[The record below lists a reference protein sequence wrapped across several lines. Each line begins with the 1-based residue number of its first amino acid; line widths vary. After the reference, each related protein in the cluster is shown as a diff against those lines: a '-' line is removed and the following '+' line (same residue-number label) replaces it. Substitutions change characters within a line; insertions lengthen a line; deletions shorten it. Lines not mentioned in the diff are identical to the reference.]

1 MRHLLNG
8 IEVSP
13 RNRDSIGV
21 VSDFTGDP
29 DVLSLN
35 VDSVILPRE
44 ANQYI
49 KTWIQNNG
57 LFIGIPYTVEMDG
70 NISLDYYIDLSD
82 SSAKPIIR
90 QHEIEVKLKRRNGSD
105 DFWEKARGTS
115 FDLMVKDDPFYFDEK
130 RVGYIV
136 VRDDAAMMA
145 LQLSTTIFIMT
156 VQLYNAIKDFADR
169 TAETTTTP
177 LQAALKW
184 AIQIL
189 YWISLLSSIIALVS
203 QLFPILFPRIKYLKG
218 LYYSEIF
225 NKGCQF
231 LGYTALPS
239 DTIFNIQPGWFTLPV
254 PLSEDNDSFFDDIS
268 NALADPK
275 NKPTCSASDT
285 TPTFG
290 AWLDEVLKQFN
301 AKLFINP
308 ANKTV
313 RIERRDWMQQQT
325 PLQIDPALNMQPD
338 RDEQF
343 TYNTEEAWK
352 RYYMA
357 YTLDYTDTH
366 TVDGKMFGRH
376 QAEYSTEN
384 NVPTAGINA
393 DLVTIKGL
401 NEVRINFAM
410 GSPKEKLSF
419 IEILASAFFLLVDA
433 TTQAIA
439 QGVGG
444 SGTNYYAQILDRKNV
459 LKISNEY
466 FGITKSLYV
475 KAKSGPGDRVILNT
489 ENNNFDDIYSATALW
504 NNFHYI
510 NFIANNDFIIHEE
523 ARIRLRQS
531 QFVSLQNS
539 NYIFTNNKWCEV
551 LRIEWIDE
559 KSDAKITYKEPL
571 DWANGKVFLDK
582 IN

>member
-21 VSDFTGDP
+21 VSDFTGNP

-49 KTWIQNNG
+49 KNWIQNNG

-105 DFWEKARGTS
+105 TFWEKARGTS
-115 FDLMVKDDPFYFDEK
+115 FDLIVKDKGDTYFDYQDIAYF
-130 RVGYIV
+130 VI
-136 VRDDAAMMA
+136 RDDAGMMA
-145 LQLSTTIFIMT
+145 FQISISIFLLT
-156 VQLYNAIKDFADR
+156 VQLIDSIKQLAEAAADLLPPTTVSGVVKFAIKLIYF
-169 TAETTTTP
+169 
-177 LQAALKW
+177 
-184 AIQIL
+184 
-189 YWISLLSSIIALVS
+189 ISLLSAMTLLFN
-203 QLFPILFPRIKYLKG
+203 QLFPILFPRKKYLKG
-218 LYYSEIF
+218 LFYSEIF
-225 NKGCQF
+225 NKGCQY

-239 DTIFNIQPGWFTLPV
+239 ETIFNKQPGWFTLPI
-254 PLSEDNDSFFDDIS
+254 PLQETNESFFDKIS
-268 NALADPK
+268 NDLPDYF
-275 NKPTCSASDT
+275 NRGHCSASDT

-301 AKLFINP
+301 AKLFIDP
-308 ANKTV
+308 SNKTV
-313 RIERRDWMQQQT
+313 RLERRDWLQQQT
-325 PLQIDPALNMQPD
+325 SLQLDPALNIQPE

-343 TYNTEEAWK
+343 TYNTEETWK
-352 RYYMA
+352 RYYIT
-357 YTLDYTDTH
+357 YSLDYTDAH
-366 TVDGKMFGRH
+366 TVDGPMFGRC

-384 NVPTAGINA
+384 IVPTTTQ

-401 NEVRINFAM
+401 NEVRINFAL
-410 GSPKEKLSF
+410 GSPKLKLSLT
-419 IEILASAFFLLVDA
+419 EILGSALALLYDA

-439 QGVGG
+439 QSFGG
-444 SGTNYYAQILDRKNV
+444 SGSNLYAQILDRKNA
-459 LKISNEY
+459 LKIANEY
-466 FGITKSLYV
+466 FGVTKSLYV
-475 KAKSGPGDRVILNT
+475 KSAAIGDNKVVLNYDKYDT
-489 ENNNFDDIYSATALW
+489 IYSATALW
-504 NNFHYI
+504 DNFHYI

-559 KSDAKITYKEPL
+559 KSLATITYKEPL
-571 DWANGKVFLDK
+571 DWANGKVELK
-582 IN
+582 VIN

>member
-1 MRHLLNG
+1 MKHLLNG

-21 VSDFTGDP
+21 VSNFTGDP
-29 DVLSLN
+29 DILSLN

-57 LFIGIPYTVEMDG
+57 LFIGIPYTVQMDG

-90 QHEIEVKLKRRNGSD
+90 QHEIEVKLKRRNGQD
-105 DFWEKARGTS
+105 DFFEKARGTS
-115 FDLMVKDDPFYFDEK
+115 FDLMVKDNPDFFDYKDIGYF
-130 RVGYIV
+130 VI
-136 VRDDAAMMA
+136 RDDAGMLAF
-145 LQLSTTIFIMT
+145 QISISIFLLT
-156 VQLYNAIKDFADR
+156 VQLIDAAKQVAETAADLLPPTTVSGAIK
-169 TAETTTTP
+169 
-177 LQAALKW
+177 AAIKIIYFL
-184 AIQIL
+184 
-189 YWISLLSSIIALVS
+189 SLLSAMFVLFN
-203 QLFPILFPRIKYLKG
+203 QLFPILFPRMKYLKG

-225 NKGCQF
+225 NKGCQY

-239 DTIFNIQPGWFTLPV
+239 SIFQQQPGWFTLPV
-254 PLSEDNDSFFDDIS
+254 PLQSTNESFFDKIS
-268 NALADPK
+268 HDLPDYFNSGH
-275 NKPTCSASDT
+275 CSASDT

-290 AWLDEVLKQFN
+290 AWIDEVLKQFN
-301 AKLFINP
+301 AKLFIDP

-313 RIERRDWMQQQT
+313 RIESRDWLQQQT
-325 PLQIDPALNMQPD
+325 NLQIDPALNLQPD
-338 RDEQF
+338 RDGQF
-343 TYNTEEAWK
+343 TYNTEETWK
-352 RYYMA
+352 RYYIS
-357 YTLDYTDTH
+357 YTLDYTDAH
-366 TVDGKMFGRH
+366 TVDGVMFGRH

-384 NVPTAGINA
+384 NVPTTNS

-410 GSPKEKLSF
+410 GSPKNKLSF
-419 IEILASAFFLLVDA
+419 GEILGSGLALLFDA

-439 QGVGG
+439 QAFGG
-444 SGTNYYAQILDRKNV
+444 SGTNYYAQILDRKNA
-459 LKISNEY
+459 LKIANEY
-466 FGITKSLYV
+466 FGVTKSLYV
-475 KAKSGPGDRVILNT
+475 KPKSGSGDKVSLNT
-489 ENNNFDDIYSATALW
+489 GNDNYDNIYSATALW

-510 NFIANNDFIIHEE
+510 NFIANNDFIIHED
-523 ARIRLRQS
+523 ARIRLKHS

-571 DWANGKVFLDK
+571 DWANGKVTLLK

>member
-21 VSDFTGDP
+21 VSDFTGNP

-57 LFIGIPYTVEMDG
+57 LFLGIPYTVEMDG
-70 NISLDYYIDLSD
+70 NISLEYYIDLSD
-82 SSAKPIIR
+82 SAAKPIIR
-90 QHEIEVKLKRRNGSD
+90 QHEIEVKIKRRNGSD
-105 DFWEKARGTS
+105 AFWEKARGTS
-115 FDLMVKDDPFYFDEK
+115 FDLMVKDNPNYFNYKD
-130 RVGYIV
+130 VAYFVI
-136 VRDDAAMMA
+136 RDDAGMMA
-145 LQLSTTIFIMT
+145 FQIAISIFLLTFQLIDAASR
-156 VQLYNAIKDFADR
+156 LAKA
-169 TAETTTTP
+169 A
-177 LQAALKW
+177 AALITNP
-184 AIQIL
+184 AQGALQFAVELI
-189 YWISLLSSIIALVS
+189 YFISLLSALSVLLA
-203 QLFPILFPRIKYLKG
+203 QIFPIIFPRKKYLKG
-218 LYYSEIF
+218 LYYAEIF
-225 NKGCQF
+225 EKGCMF
-231 LGYTALPS
+231 LGYSALS
-239 DTIFNIQPGWFTLPV
+239 SETIFNVQPGWFTLPV
-254 PLSEDNDSFFDDIS
+254 PLNEDNESFFDKIS
-268 NALADPK
+268 NDLPDYFSRGH
-275 NKPTCSASDT
+275 CSASDT

-301 AKLFINP
+301 AKLFVDA

-313 RIERRDWMQQQT
+313 RIERRDWLPQSGM
-325 PLQIDPALNMQPD
+325 QIDPALNMQPE

-343 TYNTEEAWK
+343 TYNTEETWK
-352 RYYMA
+352 RYYIA
-357 YTLDYTDTH
+357 YTLDYTDVH

-384 NVPTAGINA
+384 NVTTTDD

-419 IEILASAFFLLVDA
+419 VELL
-433 TTQAIA
+433 
-439 QGVGG
+439 G
-444 SGTNYYAQILDRKNV
+444 SGLAWLYDQTTEAINQAFGGHGTNLQAQILDRKNA

-475 KAKSGPGDRVILNT
+475 KNAGNGINRVVLNT
-489 ENNNFDDIYSATALW
+489 SKYDDVYSATALW
-504 NNFHYI
+504 NNYHYI
-510 NFIANNDFIIHEE
+510 NFIANNDYIIHEE
-523 ARIRLRQS
+523 ARIRLRHS

-539 NYIFTNNKWCEV
+539 NFIFTNNKWCEV

-559 KSDAKITYKEPL
+559 KSLATITYKEPL
-571 DWANGKVFLDK
+571 NWANGKVRLEK

>member
-21 VSDFTGDP
+21 VSDFTGNP

-35 VDSVILPRE
+35 VDTLILPRE
-44 ANQYI
+44 ANEFI

-57 LFIGIPYTVEMDG
+57 LFLGIPYTVEMDG

-105 DFWEKARGTS
+105 DFWDKARGTS
-115 FDLMVKDDPFYFDEK
+115 FDLMVKDNPTFFDYKDVAYF
-130 RVGYIV
+130 VI
-136 VRDDAAMMA
+136 RDDAGMMA
-145 LQLSTTIFIMT
+145 FQISISIFLLT
-156 VQLYNAIKDFADR
+156 VQLIDAAKQLAEAAADLLPPTSVSGAIKFAIK
-169 TAETTTTP
+169 
-177 LQAALKW
+177 L
-184 AIQIL
+184 I
-189 YWISLLSSIIALVS
+189 YFISLLSALS
-203 QLFPILFPRIKYLKG
+203 LLLSEIFPIIFPRKKYLKG

-231 LGYTALPS
+231 LGYTPLPS
-239 DTIFNIQPGWFTLPV
+239 DTIFSVQPGWFTLPV
-254 PLSEDNDSFFDDIS
+254 PLNDDNESFFDKTS
-268 NALADPK
+268 NDLPDYFSK
-275 NKPTCSASDT
+275 GHCSASDT

-290 AWLDEVLKQFN
+290 SWLDEVLKQFN
-301 AKLFINP
+301 AKLFVD
-308 ANKTV
+308 AVNKTV
-313 RIERRDWMQQQT
+313 RIERRDWLIQQT
-325 PLQIDPALNMQPD
+325 SLQIDPALNIQPD

-343 TYNTEEAWK
+343 TYNTEETWK
-352 RYYMA
+352 RYYIA
-357 YTLDYTDTH
+357 YTLDYTDVH

-384 NVPTAGINA
+384 NVPTTNA

-419 IEILASAFFLLVDA
+419 VEILGSALALLYDA
-433 TTQAIA
+433 ATQAINQA
-439 QGVGG
+439 FGG
-444 SGTNYYAQILDRKNV
+444 NGTNLYAQILDRKNA
-459 LKISNEY
+459 LKIANEY

-475 KAKSGPGDRVILNT
+475 KSTGNSNRVVLNT
-489 ENNNFDDIYSATALW
+489 SKFDDIYSATALW
-504 NNFHYI
+504 NNYHYI
-510 NFIANNDFIIHEE
+510 NFIANNDYIIHEE

-559 KSDAKITYKEPL
+559 KSLATITYKEPL
-571 DWANGKVFLDK
+571 DWANGKVTLLK

>member
-21 VSDFTGDP
+21 VSDFTGNP

-57 LFIGIPYTVEMDG
+57 LFLGIPYTVEMDG

-82 SSAKPIIR
+82 SGAKPIIR

-105 DFWEKARGTS
+105 SFWEKARGTS
-115 FDLMVKDDPFYFDEK
+115 FDLMVKDNPNYFDAK

-145 LQLSTTIFIMT
+145 LQLSTSIFIMT

-169 TAETTTTP
+169 GVETGTSP
-177 LQAALKW
+177 LMAALKW
-184 AIQIL
+184 AIQII
-189 YWISLLSSIIALVS
+189 YWISLLSAIITLMS
-203 QLFPILFPRIKYLKG
+203 QLFPIIFPRIKYFKG

-239 DTIFNIQPGWFTLPV
+239 DTIFSVQPGWFTLPV
-254 PLSEDNDSFFDDIS
+254 PLNEDNDSFFDGIS
-268 NALADPK
+268 NDLADPK

-301 AKLFINP
+301 AKLFIDP
-308 ANKTV
+308 VNKTV
-313 RIERRDWMQQQT
+313 RIERRDWLPQSGM
-325 PLQIDPALNMQPD
+325 QIDPALNMQPE

-343 TYNTEEAWK
+343 TYNTEETWK

-366 TVDGKMFGRH
+366 TVDGKMFARH

-384 NVPTAGINA
+384 NVTTTDD

-410 GSPKEKLSF
+410 GAPKGKLSL
-419 IEILASAFFLLVDA
+419 IETLAIPFCVLVDTVTGIFA
-433 TTQAIA
+433 SF
-439 QGVGG
+439 GVGN
-444 SGTNYYAQILDRKNV
+444 GTNYYAQILDRVNV
-459 LKISNEY
+459 LKVSNEY

-475 KAKSGPGDRVILNT
+475 KQAPAGGNKVSLDTQFYDSR
-489 ENNNFDDIYSATALW
+489 YSATALW
-504 NNFHYI
+504 NNYHYI
-510 NFIANNDFIIHEE
+510 NFIANNDYIIHEE
-523 ARIRLRQS
+523 ARIRLRHS

-539 NYIFTNNKWCEV
+539 NFIFTNNKWCEV

-559 KSDAKITYKEPL
+559 KSLATITYKEPL
-571 DWANGKVFLDK
+571 DWANGKVRLEK

>member
-21 VSDFTGDP
+21 VSDFTGNP

-35 VDSVILPRE
+35 VDSIILPRE

-57 LFIGIPYTVEMDG
+57 LFIGIPYTIELDG
-70 NISLDYYIDLSD
+70 NISLEYYIDLSD
-82 SSAKPIIR
+82 SSAKPTIR

-115 FDLMVKDDPFYFDEK
+115 FDLMASQGVAFNYKDIAYF
-130 RVGYIV
+130 VI
-136 VRDDAAMMA
+136 RDDAAMLA
-145 LQLSTTIFIMT
+145 FQIYLSIFLIT
-156 VQLYNAIKDFADR
+156 VQLIDAVKQLAEAAADLLPPTTISGVAKFAIKLIYFISI
-169 TAETTTTP
+169 
-177 LQAALKW
+177 LSAL
-184 AIQIL
+184 IL
-189 YWISLLSSIIALVS
+189 LFN
-203 QLFPILFPRIKYLKG
+203 QLFPIIFPRKKYLKG
-218 LYYSEIF
+218 LFYSEIF
-225 NKGCQF
+225 NKSCAF
-231 LGYTALPS
+231 LGYTALES
-239 DTIFNIQPGWFTLPV
+239 DTIFSKEPGWFTLPV
-254 PLSEDNDSFFDDIS
+254 PLQETNESFFEKIS
-268 NALADPK
+268 NDLPDYF
-275 NKPTCSASDT
+275 NTGHCSASDT

-301 AKLFINP
+301 AKLFIDP

-313 RIERRDWMQQQT
+313 RIERRDWLYQQT
-325 PLQIDPALNMQPD
+325 SLQIDPALNIQPE

-343 TYNTEEAWK
+343 TYNTEDTWK
-352 RYYMA
+352 RYYIT
-357 YTLDYTDTH
+357 YSLDYTDAH
-366 TVDGKMFGRH
+366 TIDGAMFGRS

-384 NVPTAGINA
+384 NVPTSNQ

-401 NEVRINFAM
+401 NEVRINFAL
-410 GSPKEKLSF
+410 GAPKSKLSF
-419 IEILASAFFLLVDA
+419 TEILGGSLYLLVDA

-439 QGVGG
+439 QAFGG
-444 SGTNYYAQILDRKNV
+444 SGSNLYAQILDRKNA
-459 LKISNEY
+459 LKIANEY
-466 FGITKSLYV
+466 FGVTKSLYV
-475 KAKSGPGDRVILNT
+475 KYESSGSGRVLLNT
-489 ENNNFDDIYSATALW
+489 SKYDDIYSATALW
-504 NNFHYI
+504 NNYHYI

-523 ARIRLRQS
+523 ARIRLKHS

-559 KSDAKITYKEPL
+559 KSLATITYKEPL
-571 DWANGKVFLDK
+571 DWANGKVNLLK

>member
-21 VSDFTGDP
+21 VSDFTGNP

-35 VDSVILPRE
+35 VDTVILPRE
-44 ANQYI
+44 ANEYI
-49 KTWIQNNG
+49 KNWIQNNG

-70 NISLDYYIDLSD
+70 NISLEYYIDLSD
-82 SSAKPIIR
+82 SAAKPIVR
-90 QHEIEVKLKRRNGSD
+90 QHEIEVKLKRRNGLD

-115 FDLMVKDDPFYFDEK
+115 FDSMVKTKGANYFDYK
-130 RVGYIV
+130 DVGYYVI
-136 VRDDAAMMA
+136 RDTGEMDA
-145 LQLSTTIFIMT
+145 LQMAFAFFMLTLQIIQAT
-156 VQLYNAIKDFADR
+156 KDLADR
-169 TAETTTTP
+169 AAETTTTP
-177 LQAALKW
+177 LQGALKF
-184 AIQIL
+184 AIQL
-189 YWISLLSSIIALVS
+189 VYWITLAAAIVTLMAQI
-203 QLFPILFPRIKYLKG
+203 FPILFPRIKYFKG

-225 NKGCQF
+225 KKGCEY
-231 LGYTALPS
+231 LGYTPLTS
-239 DTIFNIQPGWFTLPV
+239 SIFTNQPGWFTLPV
-254 PLSEDNDSFFDDIS
+254 PLQSTNESFFDKIS
-268 NALADPK
+268 NNLPDYFNAGH
-275 NKPTCSASDT
+275 CSASDT

-301 AKLFINP
+301 AKLFIDA

-313 RIERRDWMQQQT
+313 RLERRDFQLPQSS
-325 PLQIDPALNMQPD
+325 LQIDPALNIQPE
-338 RDEQF
+338 RDGQF

-352 RYYMA
+352 RYYIS
-357 YTLDYTDTH
+357 YTLDYTDVH
-366 TVDGKMFGRH
+366 TIDGDMFGWH

-384 NVPTAGINA
+384 AVSVIDQ

-410 GSPKEKLSF
+410 GDVKGKLGF
-419 IEILASAFFLLVDA
+419 RELLAIPIAVTVDIV
-433 TTQAIA
+433 TKIITF
-439 QGVGG
+439 GFG
-444 SGTNYYAQILDRKNV
+444 GTNYFAQILDRVNA
-459 LKISNEY
+459 LKIANEY
-466 FGITKSLYV
+466 FGVTKCLYV
-475 KAKSGPGDRVILNT
+475 KKAPGSNKRVTADWNK
-489 ENNNFDDIYSATALW
+489 FPDVYSATGLW
-504 NNFHYI
+504 NNFHSI

-559 KSDAKITYKEPL
+559 KSYASITYKEPL
-571 DWANGKVFLDK
+571 DWANGKVTLLK